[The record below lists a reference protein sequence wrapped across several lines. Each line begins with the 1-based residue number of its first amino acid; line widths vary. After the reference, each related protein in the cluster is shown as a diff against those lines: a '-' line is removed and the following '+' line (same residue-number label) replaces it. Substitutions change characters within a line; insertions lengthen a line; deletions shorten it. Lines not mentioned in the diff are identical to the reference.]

1 MAEQR
6 LRLRLG
12 AFVAV
17 TLLTLS
23 ALVIMFGSAPTF
35 FANKLKYTV
44 VYPEAPG
51 IGTGTPIRKSGVRIG
66 EVTKLDLDPRT
77 GQVRVLIAVD
87 PKYPPRTGE
96 EATISRGLLNGD
108 TAIDFLPRIG
118 PDGQPQP
125 SGDDYPP
132 GSEIVGVPPITP
144 RSLLTPATGVIA
156 SAQMSLELMVSSF
169 ERLEKVSPQLERTLL
184 EFENLA
190 RDIRQ
195 FVPELKKTNNAVQK
209 LIGVAPGNLPP
220 GAVLAQ
226 ADGDPN
232 NLRELIK
239 EARVLLNSIR
249 PAVEDLRG
257 AVRRTEPELTAAVKS
272 ARTTFDQ
279 ATVTLNSVNEVL
291 SPENRK
297 QVDELLKT
305 LNAVGTNILKISAG
319 FQTMLT
325 EAEQAVKNFDRRT
338 AATAD
343 VLADLRAITRPLAA
357 RSDVLVKDVA
367 ESAGQLNK
375 ILTEIRE
382 LVRAFAREN
391 GTVQKLLTES
401 SLYHSLDA
409 AAASLSRVLARAEKI
424 TEDLSTF
431 ADKVA
436 RRPEII
442 GLGGA
447 VHPSSGL
454 KGSPFAPTPV
464 PPDMRSYRP
473 DWPPAIPARPA
484 PIPAQPAPVMPER
497 TVEGMPL
504 QP

>member
-6 LRLRLG
+6 LRFRLG
-12 AFVAV
+12 VFVA
-17 TLLTLS
+17 LTLITL
-23 ALVIMFGSAPTF
+23 AGLVILFGSAPTF

-44 VYPEAPG
+44 LYPEAPG

-108 TAIDFLPRIG
+108 TAIDFLPKIG
-118 PDGQPQP
+118 PDSQPLP
-125 SGDDYPP
+125 SGEDYAP
-132 GSEIVGVPPITP
+132 GSEIPGVPPITP

-156 SAQMSLELMVSSF
+156 SAQMSLERMVSSF
-169 ERLEKVSPQLERTLL
+169 ERLEKISPQLEKTLQ
-184 EFENLA
+184 EFEGLA

-209 LIGVAPGNLPP
+209 LIGVAPANLPP
-220 GAVLAQ
+220 GAVMAQ
-226 ADGDPN
+226 ADADPD
-232 NLRELIK
+232 NLRALIR
-239 EARVLLNSIR
+239 EARMLLNSIR

-257 AVRRTEPELTAAVKS
+257 VVKRTEPEVTAAVKS
-272 ARTTFDQ
+272 ARTTFDR

-325 EAEQAVKNFDRRT
+325 EAEQAIKNFDRRT
-338 AATAD
+338 ALVSD
-343 VLADLRAITRPLAA
+343 VLADIRGILRPLGE
-357 RSDVLVKDVA
+357 RSDVLVKDVT
-367 ESAGQLNK
+367 ESASLLNK
-375 ILTEIRE
+375 TLAEIRE

-401 SLYHSLDA
+401 NLYHNLDA
-409 AAASLSRVLARAEKI
+409 AAASLSRVMARAEKI

-436 RRPEII
+436 RRPQLI
-442 GLGGA
+442 GLGGV

-454 KGSPFAPTPV
+454 KESPFAPTPV
-464 PPDMRSYRP
+464 PRGLPPYRP
-473 DWPPAIPARPA
+473 DWPPSIPARPT
-484 PIPAQPAPVMPER
+484 PVLPER
-497 TVEGMPL
+497 TVEGAPL